1 MLFNKVMAML
11 VIMRIPIGDRCSRSK
26 VLSPCL
32 SVVRMTGQRV
42 NGERTIR

>member
-32 SVVRMTGQRV
+32 SVRMTGQRV